1 MKVSKII
8 LASLLGAVAISGAFA
23 DEFDGPRNR
32 CKAKSDKIWLEEV
45 HSCVPKNP
53 CTTGTEEEKNEYCD
67 EITFSNISLSYLKAA
82 SVLEMEH
89 IVRGEA
95 GFIGNKSATESSL
108 VEPRPYYI
116 SSYARKSG
124 RFKVYK
130 FANAEE
136 GDSAMVYLNAECLA
150 VRGEG
155 TPYYN
160 EKGLASID
168 CKTPYV
174 EELVSLKLIQK
185 FVTHTKKTDEVVTIS
200 FTEDG
205 CYGYTDCISK

>member
-8 LASLLGAVAISGAFA
+8 LASLLGAIAINSVMA
-23 DEFDGPRNR
+23 DEYDGPRNR

-53 CTTGTEEEKNEYCD
+53 CTTGTEEEKEAYCD

-82 SVLEMEH
+82 EVLEMGQ

-95 GFIGNKSATESSL
+95 GFIGNESATEHWP
-108 VEPRPYYI
+108 VEPSPYYI
-116 SSYARKSG
+116 ASYSTKSG
-124 RFKVYK
+124 RYRVYK
-130 FANAEE
+130 FANVEK
-136 GDSAMVYLNAECLA
+136 GDSAMVYLKAKCLA

-174 EELVSLKLIQK
+174 EELVSLKMQK
-185 FVTHTKKTDEVVTIS
+185 FETYTKKTDKVVTIS

-205 CYGYTDCISK
+205 CYAYTDCISK

>member
-1 MKVSKII
+1 MKVSKIM

-45 HSCVPKNP
+45 HSCVPENP
-53 CTTGTEEEKNEYCD
+53 CTTGTEEEKKEYCD

-82 SVLEMEH
+82 AVLEMGH
-89 IVRGEA
+89 IVRGES
-95 GFIGNKSATESSL
+95 GFIGNTSATASSL

-174 EELVSLKLIQK
+174 EELVSLKHP
-185 FVTHTKKTDEVVTIS
+185 VNETYTKKTNEVVTIS

-205 CYGYTDCISK
+205 CYAYTDCISK